1 MASTVRT
8 GRPLAANR
16 AHGRAALC
24 AGCVVLAVASLA
36 LPSAPSY
43 DPWAWLVFGKEIAT
57 PGFGFS
63 TVAHTGWKPLAVLF
77 TAPLALA
84 GPAAPSLWLV
94 VVRVA
99 GLAALALAF
108 RLAARAGGRIAGV
121 LAALTLL
128 AGSDWLRYLSAGNVE
143 PWSWP

>member
-8 GRPLAANR
+8 ARPLAANR

-43 DPWAWLVFGKEIAT
+43 DPWAWLVFGKESAT

-63 TVAHTGWKPLAVLF
+63 SVAHTGW
-77 TAPLALA
+77 
-84 GPAAPSLWLV
+84 
-94 VVRVA
+94 
-99 GLAALALAF
+99 
-108 RLAARAGGRIAGV
+108 
-121 LAALTLL
+121 
-128 AGSDWLRYLSAGNVE
+128 
-143 PWSWP
+143 